1 MWATIARIIL
11 RNRIGLMIILG
22 IITIFMGYKA
32 TEVQMSYK
40 QQAVLPANHQVSKDF
55 KKFSEEFGKEGDV
68 IFFTIENE
76 KFWELENLQDWITLG
91 NNLKNIEG
99 VDAVASVTHNTSYLK
114 KNTKEKKF
122 ETLPIFPKKITSQN
136 QIDSLKKVVF
146 NIPFYKGKLYNE
158 STNTYMMLLT
168 VNSKIIDS
176 KARIPFIEN
185 IKEQIN
191 HFASS
196 HDYKIRITG
205 LPYIRVET
213 STMIKNEMILF
224 FILSIIVTATILFL
238 FFRSFLTTLFSLLVV
253 ITAAIWSVGTMSLLG
268 YEITLLTGM
277 LPPLLIVI
285 GIPNC
290 VFLTNKY
297 HSEFARHGNKI
308 MALQRVIISIGNAIF
323 LTNLTTAAGFLT
335 FIITSSAILRQF
347 GVVAFINILLL
358 FVISI
363 ILIPSFYSMLP
374 TPKGRHTKHLEYK
387 YIGKFLKTLLYWV
400 EYKRKWIYITTFT
413 LLALS
418 IWGILM
424 LDSKGYVVDDLPKEG
439 TIMRD
444 LKFFEENYGGI
455 MPFEVIIDTRK
466 PKGVMQ
472 LSTLRD
478 IDNLSKEFES
488 LHQFS
493 APISIVEVAK
503 FTNQAFY
510 NGNIN
515 QYRLPSNKTG
525 YQYLLSYAKN
535 SVGGT
540 HNKILKSYI
549 DSLSQKTRLTLYM
562 KDIGTDEM
570 IRLQKH
576 LDTITP
582 KILPSDKYKVT
593 MTGSAVVFYKG
604 TQYLAINLMSSLA
617 LAIFLI
623 ALFMAFMFSSKRMVI
638 IALIPNIIPLL
649 VTAGLM
655 GFLGIPLK
663 ASTILIFS
671 IAFGISVDDTIHYLA
686 KYRHELEHTKW
697 NIKKAVPRALRETG
711 QSMFYTSVILLFGF
725 LIFSFSDFGGTKAL
739 GILVTITLFTAMFS
753 NLILLPS
760 MLLSLEKSISNKAFK
775 RATVRIYE
783 EENDT
788 EEKD

>member
-1 MWATIARIIL
+1 MWTVIARIIL
-11 RNRIGLMIILG
+11 RNRIGLMIALG
-22 IITIFMGYKA
+22 IITIFMGYSA
-32 TEVQMSYK
+32 LQVQMSYK
-40 QQAVLPANHQVSKDF
+40 QQAVLPANHKASKDF
-55 KKFSEEFGKEGDV
+55 KRFSEDFGKEGDV

-76 KFWELENLQDWITLG
+76 DFWKLQDLRAWITLG
-91 NNLKNIEG
+91 NNLKSIDG
-99 VDAVASVTHNTSYLK
+99 VDAVASVAHNTTYLK
-114 KNTKEKKF
+114 KNQKEKKF
-122 ETLPIFPKKITSQN
+122 EALPIFPQEITSQE
-136 QIDSLKKVVF
+136 QVDSLKKALF
-146 NIPFYKGKLYNE
+146 NIPFYEGKLYNK
-158 STNTYMMLLT
+158 STDTYMMLLT

-176 KARIPFIEN
+176 KERIPFVEN
-185 IKEQIN
+185 IKKQI
-191 HFASS
+191 HLFASKY
-196 HDYKIRITG
+196 DYKIRITG

-224 FILSIIVTATILFL
+224 FLLSIIVTATILFL

-253 ITAAIWSVGTMSLLG
+253 IVAAIWSVGTMSLLG

-290 VFLTNKY
+290 VFMTNKY
-297 HSEFARHGNKI
+297 HSEFTYHGNKI

-347 GVVAFINILLL
+347 GIVAFINILLL

-363 ILIPSFYSMLP
+363 ILIPSFYTMLP
-374 TPKGRHTKHLEYK
+374 EPKGRHIKHLEYK
-387 YIGKFLKTLLYWV
+387 YISRFLNTLQYWV
-400 EYKRKWIYITTFT
+400 EHKRKWVYVTTFSILT
-413 LLALS
+413 LS
-418 IWGILM
+418 IFGMLM

-439 TIMRD
+439 AIMKD
-444 LKFFEENYGGI
+444 LKFFEKNYGGI
-455 MPFEVIIDTRK
+455 MPFEVIIDTKK

-472 LSTLRD
+472 LSALRD
-478 IDNLSKEFES
+478 IEKLSKEFES

-493 APISIVEVAK
+493 APISVVEVAK

-510 NGNIN
+510 NGSID
-515 QYRLPSNKTG
+515 QYRLPGNKTG
-525 YQYLLSYAKN
+525 YQYLLLYAKN
-535 SVGGT
+535 SVGGE
-540 HNKILKSYI
+540 HNKILNAYI

-562 KDIGTDEM
+562 KDIGTAGM
-570 IRLQKH
+570 VRLQNH

-582 KILPSDKYKVT
+582 KILPPEKYKVT

-604 TQYLAINLMSSLA
+604 TQYLVINLMSSLA

-623 ALFMAFMFSSKRMVI
+623 ALFMAFMFSSKRMVA

-686 KYRHELEHTKW
+686 KYRQELGHTKW
-697 NIKKAVPRALRETG
+697 DIKKSVPKALRETG
-711 QSMFYTSVILLFGF
+711 HSMFYTSVILLFGF
-725 LIFSFSDFGGTKAL
+725 LIFSFSDFGGTKAM
-739 GILVTITLFTAMFS
+739 GVLVTITLFTAMFS
-753 NLILLPS
+753 NLVLLPS
-760 MLLSLEKSISNKAFK
+760 MLLSLEKSISNKTFK
-775 RATVRIYE
+775 RASVPIYE
-783 EENDT
+783 EEENGT
-788 EEKD
+788 ATN